1 MSDVVLPALI
11 LRWLHIVPAVVA
23 GGATVYGFVALIPA
37 LGELP
42 AAEAAR
48 LSEAVVRRWRVVF
61 MICTTLLLASG
72 LLNFLL
78 YQAPAHRGQSLY
90 HGIFGLKLLAALVV
104 FFLGAALTGRS
115 AGLAKIRA
123 NARFWTGVSA
133 ALILLIVLLSGILRG
148 IPAVGSR

>member
-1 MSDVVLPALI
+1 MSDVVLPVLI

-23 GGATVYGFVALIPA
+23 GGATVYAFIALIPA

-48 LSEAVVRRWRVVF
+48 LREGVVRRWRVVF
-61 MICTTLLLASG
+61 MICVTLLLGSG

-78 YQAPAHRGQSLY
+78 YQGPAHRGQALY
-90 HGIFGLKLLAALVV
+90 RGIFGLKFLAALTV
-104 FFLGAALTGRS
+104 FFLGSALTGRS
-115 AGLAKIRA
+115 AALAPIRA

-133 ALILLIVLLSGILRG
+133 TLIVLIVLLSGILRG
-148 IPAVGSR
+148 IPAAH